1 VDQEQ
6 SVDISFFALIR
17 NEALALRRGRS
28 YREHHAVLDYENAR
42 FKLYELTLEGD
53 RKYVGISSDPKRR
66 FKQHKNNSAGHPICK
81 IYKPLCMKVVGRA
94 KGLRKAMEME
104 RKYANRLRESG
115 VVCYGGEQQPVNPK
129 SKGQRRA
136 ERSAKLK
143 AARLAKKA
151 EKSNCI
157 HLPTQAETRASA

>member
-1 VDQEQ
+1 
-6 SVDISFFALIR
+6 
-17 NEALALRRGRS
+17 
-28 YREHHAVLDYENAR
+28 VLDYENDE
-42 FKLYELTLEGD
+42 FKLYVISLEGG

-94 KGLRKAMEME
+94 KGLRKALEME
-104 RKYANRLRESG
+104 REYANSLRKSG
-115 VVCYGGEQQPVNPK
+115 VKCYGGEQQRVNPK
-129 SKGQRRA
+129 SKNERRA
-136 ERSAKLK
+136 ERRAKLK
-143 AARLAKKA
+143 ATRLAKKA